1 MNKNKLKGLMW
12 GSLLGDAYTLGG
24 HWIYEQNELENSQ
37 LNFNGLNKPLSIY
50 HPTKKAG
57 DFTHYGDQTIWLL
70 KYMNQTQ
77 KYDPFDYADIWK
89 ENMRNYK
96 GYVDGASK
104 QTLANFDAGAICMG
118 SGSESH
124 DLSIIGRHAPIIFS
138 IENMDEI
145 MDSIKFHT
153 FLTHFTKEM
162 LDSSKYIVEVTLAM
176 IYDLDVE
183 TTLKERAKF
192 YGDMVETEVNKA
204 FEARDMP
211 SNDAIKLLGQACGVQ
226 GALASTVY
234 LLLNYHDDFDAL
246 LKANV
251 LAGGDSAARAM
262 VAGMVVGARY
272 GFEAIKPSWIEE
284 IHDYKKLNE
293 LIA

>member
-234 LLLNYHDDFDAL
+234 LLLNYHDDFDEL

-251 LAGGDSAARAM
+251 LAGGDSASRGM
-262 VAGMVVGARY
+262 VAGMIVGARY